1 MAGGSLR
8 VDREEREAKKRSVPQ
23 LLPIPSSS
31 PPDNV
36 AGGGGPTACVLWTAG
51 PDYWSAVWGPGAGAP
66 LLGKRLGRGFQ
77 GEEAEGDFR
86 GPKNREGSKRARQIP
101 YPPLL
106 TSVHISCRGH
116 VGIFGPKNF
125 ITMGLAEAWVRRT
138 FARPGRPGSGRRPGL
153 RYHCIPLSNTP
164 MKAAALRSLGKGVV
178 AGWSDCLGALSIF
191 SRSDLLPTSHFP
203 AE

>member
-1 MAGGSLR
+1 M
-8 VDREEREAKKRSVPQ
+8 KRSVPQ

-31 PPDNV
+31 PPDTV
-36 AGGGGPTACVLWTAG
+36 AGGGGPTACDLWTAG
-51 PDYWSAVWGPGAGAP
+51 PDYWSALWGPGAGAP